1 MNVSRV
7 CWYITWSDSSS
18 MGAGVKVG
26 LGAGTDGNSMLI
38 GDGEEGID
46 EGGEE
51 TGEEG
56 VDED

>member
-1 MNVSRV
+1 
-7 CWYITWSDSSS
+7 